1 MARKP
6 SPTLTEAELRVM
18 NVLWE
23 RGASTVNDVL
33 ASLNES
39 LSLSYST
46 VLTTLRILEQKGYIE
61 HTKNGRAF
69 LYTPLVNCSGA
80 RRSALQ
86 HILDRFFDN
95 SPELL
100 VLNVMEQE
108 GLNVAD
114 LQRLKLMLEENKE
127 EGQRGGA

>member
-1 MARKP
+1 
-6 SPTLTEAELRVM
+6 M

-23 RGASTVNDVL
+23 RGDSTVNDVL
-33 ASLNES
+33 GALNES

-46 VLTTLRILEQKGYIE
+46 VLTTLRILEQKGYIK

-80 RRSALQ
+80 RRTALQ
-86 HILDRFFDN
+86 HLMNRFFNN
-95 SPELL
+95 SPGLL

-108 GLNVAD
+108 GLDVDD
-114 LQRLKLMLEENKE
+114 LNRLKLMIEESKE
-127 EGQRGGA
+127 ESQRGQAS

>member
-23 RGASTVNDVL
+23 RGDATVSDVL
-33 ASLNES
+33 GALNEN

-61 HTKNGRAF
+61 HRKNGRAF
-69 LYTPLVNCSGA
+69 IYTPLVNSGEA
-80 RRSALQ
+80 RRSALR
-86 HILDRFFDN
+86 HLIDRFFN
-95 SPELL
+95 NTPELL
-100 VLNVMEQE
+100 VLNVIEQE
-108 GLNVAD
+108 GLDVDD
-114 LQRLKLMLEENKE
+114 LKRLKTMLDESK
-127 EGQRGGA
+127 QVDA

>member
-23 RGASTVNDVL
+23 RGDSTVSDVL
-33 ASLNES
+33 GALNES

-46 VLTTLRILEQKGYIE
+46 VLTTLRILEQKGYIK

-69 LYTPLVNCSGA
+69 IYTPVVNSSEA
-80 RRSALQ
+80 RSSALR
-86 HILDRFFDN
+86 HLIDRFFN
-95 SPELL
+95 NTPELL
-100 VLNVMEQE
+100 VLNVIEQE
-108 GLNVAD
+108 GLDVDD
-114 LQRLKLMLEENKE
+114 LKRLKSMLDESK
-127 EGQRGGA
+127 QVDA

>member
-23 RGASTVNDVL
+23 RGDSTVSDVL
-33 ASLNES
+33 GALNES

-46 VLTTLRILEQKGYIE
+46 VLTTLRILEQKGYIK

-69 LYTPLVNCSGA
+69 IYTPVVNSGEA
-80 RRSALQ
+80 RSSALR
-86 HILDRFFDN
+86 HLIDRFFN
-95 SPELL
+95 NTPELL
-100 VLNVMEQE
+100 VLNVIEQE
-108 GLNVAD
+108 GLDVDD
-114 LQRLKLMLEENKE
+114 LKRLKSMLDESK
-127 EGQRGGA
+127 QVDA